1 MLPGELEP
9 AELLVTVS
17 ILVTQVLNCP
27 GMHGLHYLEKGAV
40 VRQARCCERPHMLR
54 APGLFPRPSP
64 GQGACNIPK
73 MEDQERW
80 LAGIFSRLKE
90 KALGYVVDVLN
101 SPAMHRTILR
111 MN

>member
-40 VRQARCCERPHMLR
+40 VRQARCCERPP
-54 APGLFPRPSP
+54 PGLFPRPSP

-73 MEDQERW
+73 MGDREVARW
-80 LAGIFSRLKE
+80 HFQQIEGEGSWLCCRCS
-90 KALGYVVDVLN
+90 
-101 SPAMHRTILR
+101 
-111 MN
+111 

>member
-40 VRQARCCERPHMLR
+40 VRQAHCCERLHMLR
-54 APGLFPRPSP
+54 APGLFLRPSP
-64 GQGACNIPK
+64 GQGECNIPK
-73 MEDQERW
+73 MGDKRGSS
-80 LAGIFSRLKE
+80 LAFS
-90 KALGYVVDVLN
+90 AD
-101 SPAMHRTILR
+101 
-111 MN
+111 